1 MSSTPRYTAV
11 LSDIDGTLAPY
22 GVPPPP
28 AVVECLSAAAQRCNV
43 GLISSRD
50 LHYVAA
56 MAARFGL
63 AGPQVSDGGARI
75 FRAET
80 METLD
85 CVYLEPA
92 DAQTLLDA
100 VTQSPYTFSAV
111 DDTAVV
117 ERVADVRRW
126 RITRITVLPVPTA
139 DLPRFERLFPPE
151 RPVHV
156 TRFPYEPGKTWGV
169 DVTHERGTKATA
181 VHRYARLLGAEP
193 ANIVGIGDGPN
204 DVEFLQECG
213 LRIAMGNA
221 HPDLKAIAHWIAP
234 DVKESGIVAAL
245 ERYRIN
251 LGLV

>member
-1 MSSTPRYTAV
+1 MSSTPRYAAV

-22 GVPPPP
+22 GVLPTPP
-28 AVVECLSAAAQRCNV
+28 VVAGLSAVAQQCHV

-56 MAARFGL
+56 MAARFNLKGL
-63 AGPQVSDGGARI
+63 QVADGGARI
-75 FRAET
+75 FRAHT

-85 CVYLEPA
+85 CVYLEPE
-92 DAQTLLDA
+92 DARTVLDA
-100 VTQSPYTFSAV
+100 VARSPYSFSAV
-111 DDTAVV
+111 DDTTVV
-117 ERVADVRRW
+117 ETVADIRHW

-139 DLPRFERLFPPE
+139 DLPRFEELFPPE

-156 TRFPYEPGKTWGV
+156 TRFPYEPGTSWGV
-169 DVTHERGTKATA
+169 DVTHRRGTKATA
-181 VHRYARLLGAEP
+181 VHRYARLIGITP
-193 ANIVGIGDGPN
+193 AQIIGIGDGPN

-234 DVKESGIVAAL
+234 DVTENGILAAL
-245 ERYRIN
+245 ERFHEH
-251 LGLV
+251 LE